1 MSIVITGT
9 GRYIPE
15 VVVGDQEFLKRTF
28 YNADGSRITL
38 NSKEIISKLT
48 SITGIEQRRYAPE
61 GQRTSDLAYL
71 AGSLAIDDAGIDPE
85 TLDGIIVAQN
95 YGDMA
100 SGQSQ
105 IDQVPCLAARV
116 KHKLK
121 IKNPRCMAFD
131 VLYGCPGWIQG
142 VIVAQQFLKSGYAK
156 RFLVIGSEILSRVS
170 DPHDRDSMIYAD
182 GAAAG
187 VLENNPD
194 IADAGILSV
203 ATLSYTSDEI
213 HFIHNDTSFNKEY
226 TPQTRYIKMA
236 GRKIYEFALNNVP
249 KAMKSCLDEAGIG
262 IQNLAKIFI
271 HQANEKMDEAILERF
286 YKLYGITD
294 IPKDIMPMSIRKL
307 GNSSVATVPT
317 LYDLVRK
324 KELGDHRVHQGDII
338 LFASVGAGMNINA
351 IAYKVA

>member
-1 MSIVITGT
+1 MSIIITGT

-15 VVVGDQEFLKRTF
+15 VIVGDQDFLKSTF

-38 NSKEIISKLT
+38 DSKEIISKLT
-48 SITGIEQRRYAPE
+48 TITGIEQRRYAHE
-61 GQRTSDLAYL
+61 EQRTSDLAFF
-71 AGSLAIDDAGIDPE
+71 AAQRAIADADIDPE

-100 SGQSQ
+100 SGQNQ
-105 IDQVPCLAARV
+105 VDQVPCLAARV

-121 IKNPRCMAFD
+121 IKNSRCMAFD

-142 VIVAQQFLKSGYAK
+142 VIVAQQFLQSGYAK

-182 GAAAG
+182 GAAASII
-187 VLENNPD
+187 ENIPD
-194 IADAGILSV
+194 MPGAGILSV
-203 ATLSYTSDEI
+203 ASLSFTREEI
-213 HFIHNDTSFNKEY
+213 HFIHNAPSFNKAHAPE
-226 TPQTRYIKMA
+226 TKYIKMA
-236 GRKIYEFALNNVP
+236 GRKIYEFALNHVP
-249 KAMKSCLDEAGIG
+249 KAMKNCMDEAGLDIKD
-262 IQNLAKIFI
+262 LSKIFI

-294 IPKDIMPMSIRKL
+294 IPQDIMPMSIHKL

-324 KELGDHRVHQGDII
+324 GELGEHQIKPGDII

-351 IAYKVA
+351 IAYKVT

>member
-1 MSIVITGT
+1 MSIIITGT

-15 VVVGDQEFLKRTF
+15 VIVGEQDFLKSTF

-38 NSKEIISKLT
+38 DSKEIISKLT
-48 SITGIEQRRYAPE
+48 HITGITERRYAQE
-61 GQRTSDLAYL
+61 EQRTSDLAFL
-71 AGSLAIDDAGIDPE
+71 AAERAIEDAGIDPE
-85 TLDGIIVAQN
+85 TLEGIIVAQN

-100 SGQSQ
+100 SGHNQV
-105 IDQVPCLAARV
+105 DQVPCLAARV
-116 KHKLK
+116 KHKLN

-142 VIVAQQFLKSGYAK
+142 VIVAQQFLLSGFAK

-182 GAAAG
+182 GAAACI
-187 VLENNPD
+187 LENNPE
-194 IADAGILSV
+194 ISNAGILS
-203 ATLSYTSDEI
+203 AASLSFTNEEI
-213 HFIHNDTSFNKEY
+213 HFIHNAPSFNKEHA
-226 TPQTRYIKMA
+226 PENKYIKMS
-236 GRKIYEFALNNVP
+236 GRKIYEFALKHVP
-249 KAMKSCLDEAGIG
+249 QAMKNCLDAAGLDIKDL
-262 IQNLAKIFI
+262 NKIFI

-286 YKLYGITD
+286 YKIYGITE
-294 IPKDIMPMSIRKL
+294 IPKDIMPMSIHML

-324 KELGDHRVHQGDII
+324 GELGEHQVKPGDII

-351 IAYKVA
+351 IAYKVT